1 MKNAALYFSLILAIC
16 FSNSYAQS
24 VRLPNLNDTFKAADL
39 ARKPVNADSIFAA
52 TKGLFYS
59 LEFKTRN
66 KKEDTLIVLA
76 AERLAYM
83 YYNNRIAQKNPD
95 SMMRYAEKLLRYA
108 TNIQYNAQIFK
119 AYDYM
124 GIAYT
129 IKTDYQKSLDISL
142 EANKKAAD
150 LKGTDLILS
159 TYSLTRIASSYQL
172 LRDYENSLI
181 YHKKALDIIGICRAN
196 DLKTGITQEKISKW
210 ALSYAYKYDDIGVV
224 YAEQKQYAEALKNY
238 QQALDYIHEGKL
250 STSIEMVT
258 LMEIGRCQIHLNRIE
273 EGVANVKKAL
283 KYFEETNNRF
293 YPFACYTYLAK
304 AAYLTGNYPLAI
316 QYAEKSE
323 EWAQAA
329 MAIKHE
335 ADNYEVKYLSA
346 KKLQKYD
353 MALNAYERYNIM
365 NDSIS
370 NRRKLTQVL
379 GLQKK
384 LETERAKAE
393 FERQELLQKAIID
406 SSLRANEILLLKN
419 RNAEAERLA
428 LFEKNERDELARQFQ
443 IEQLRTSSEKTR
455 LVQQSRIRN
464 LSAEAERKQQTQ
476 QFLWIGMGM
485 LGLLLLSL
493 AWNFRNIQK
502 RKRETELLNEQLEQK
517 VRERTAE
524 LQKSYDEIKEAMQRG
539 QTIERKRRAAD
550 LHDNLGSLLTAI
562 NISLDNISPEHLSE
576 REQKIY
582 ANVLSMTEN
591 AYSEVRILSH
601 NLMPEELE
609 KEGLENALKRMIQK
623 INHNQQIRFD
633 LEIDKLT
640 YRNKNIDLNIYSIC
654 LELVQNIIKHSK
666 ATGATIYL
674 AQKGKDLLLEVT
686 DNGRGIQENQQ
697 KGIGL
702 KNIQGRLEAIGGE
715 LFINSETDKGTK
727 FTILV
732 PLSQNELLVNSQ

>member
-1 MKNAALYFSLILAIC
+1 MKNTALYFSIILTLLC
-16 FSNSYAQS
+16 SNSYAQS

-39 ARKPVNADSIFAA
+39 ARKPINADSIFAA

-59 LEFKTRN
+59 LEYKNRN
-66 KKEDTLIVLA
+66 KREDTLLVLA

-83 YYNNRIAQKNPD
+83 YYNNRVDRKNAD
-95 SMMRYAEKLLRYA
+95 SMIHYAERLLKYA
-108 TNIQYNAQIFK
+108 TNMQYNAHIFK

-129 IKTDYQKSLDISL
+129 IKTDYQKALDISL
-142 EANKKAAD
+142 EANKKAEH
-150 LKGTDLILS
+150 LKGTDLILA

-181 YHKKALDIIGICRAN
+181 YHKKALDIIGICQAN
-196 DLKTGITQEKISKW
+196 DFKTGTTKEKISKW
-210 ALSYAYKYDDIGVV
+210 ALNYAYKYDDIGVV

-238 QQALDYIHEGKL
+238 QKALDYIHEGKL

-273 EGVANVKKAL
+273 EGVANVKKAV

-293 YPFACYTYLAK
+293 YLFASFTYLAK
-304 AAYLTGNYPLAI
+304 AAYLSGDYPLAL
-316 QYAEKSE
+316 QYTTKSE
-323 EWAQAA
+323 SLAQAA

-335 ADNYEVKYLSA
+335 ADNYEVQYLSA

-353 MALNAYERYNIM
+353 LALNAYERYNIM
-365 NDSIS
+365 NDSVS

-406 SSLRANEILLLKN
+406 SSLRANEILLLKS

-428 LFEKNERDELARQFQ
+428 LFEKNERDQLARKLQ
-443 IEQLRTSSEKTR
+443 IEQLKTSSEKTR
-455 LVQQSRIRN
+455 LLQQNRINN

-476 QFLWIGMGM
+476 QFLWIGLGL

-502 RKRETELLNEQLEQK
+502 RKKETELLNEQLEQK
-517 VRERTAE
+517 VKERTAE

-539 QTIERKRRAAD
+539 QTIERKRMAAD

-576 REQKIY
+576 REQQIY
-582 ANVLSMTEN
+582 ANILSMTEN

-609 KEGLENALKRMIQK
+609 KEGLKNALKRMIQK
-623 INHNQQIRFD
+623 INHNQRICFS
-633 LEIDKLT
+633 LT
-640 YRNKNIDLNIYSIC
+640 INELAYFNKNIDLNIYAIC
-654 LELVQNIIKHSK
+654 LELMQNIIKHSK
-666 ATGATIYL
+666 ATEATIYL
-674 AQKGKDLLLEVT
+674 SQKGKDLVLEVT

-702 KNIQGRLEAIGGE
+702 KNIQGRLETIGGE
-715 LFINSETDKGTK
+715 LFINSEKDKGTK

-732 PLSQNELLVNSQ
+732 PLVQNEMLVNSR

>member
-1 MKNAALYFSLILAIC
+1 MKNAALYFSFILAI
-16 FSNSYAQS
+16 FLSNSYAQS

-59 LEFKTRN
+59 LEQKNRN

-83 YYNNRIAQKNPD
+83 YYNNRIAHKNPD
-95 SMMRYAEKLLRYA
+95 SMMHYAEKLLKYA
-108 TNIQYNAQIFK
+108 TSIQYNAQIFK
-119 AYDYM
+119 AYDYI

-129 IKTDYQKSLDISL
+129 IKTDYQKALDISL
-142 EANKKAAD
+142 EANKRATN
-150 LKGTDLILS
+150 LKGADLILS

-181 YHKKALDIIGICRAN
+181 YHKKALEIIGICQAN
-196 DLKTGITQEKISKW
+196 DYKTGITKEKISKW
-210 ALSYAYKYDDIGVV
+210 ALNYAIKYDDIGVI
-224 YAEQKQYAEALKNY
+224 YAEQKQFTESLKNY
-238 QQALDYIHEGKL
+238 QRALDYIHEGNL

-273 EGVANVKKAL
+273 EGVAHVKKAL
-283 KYFEETNNRF
+283 RYFEETNNRF

-304 AAYLTGNYPLAI
+304 AAYLSGDYPLAL
-316 QYAEKSE
+316 QYSAKSE
-323 EWAQAA
+323 SLAQAA

-335 ADNYEVKYLSA
+335 ADNYEVQYLSA
-346 KKLQKYD
+346 KKLQKFD
-353 MALNAYERYNIM
+353 LALTAYERYNIM

-393 FERQELLQKAIID
+393 FERQELLQKATID

-419 RNAEAERLA
+419 RNAETERLA
-428 LFEKNERDELARQFQ
+428 LFEKNERDELARKFQ
-443 IEQLRTSSEKTR
+443 IAQLKTSSEKTR
-455 LVQQSRIRN
+455 LVQQNRIRN

-476 QFLWIGMGM
+476 QFLWIGLGL

-539 QTIERKRRAAD
+539 QTIERKRMAAD

-582 ANVLSMTEN
+582 ANILSMTEN

-623 INHNQQIRFD
+623 INHNQRIHFD
-633 LEIDKLT
+633 LVIDALA
-640 YRNKNIDLNIYSIC
+640 YRNKNIDLNIYVIC
-654 LELVQNIIKHSK
+654 LELVQNIIKHSR
-666 ATGATIYL
+666 ATEATIYL
-674 AQKGKDLLLEVT
+674 AEKGKDLLLEVT

-732 PLSQNELLVNSQ
+732 PLVQNELLVNNR

>member
-1 MKNAALYFSLILAIC
+1 MKNITFCFSVILTILL
-16 FSNSYAQS
+16 SNSYAQS

-59 LEFKTRN
+59 LEHKARN
-66 KKEDTLIVLA
+66 KKEDTLLVLA

-95 SMMRYAEKLLRYA
+95 SMMRYAERLLKYA
-108 TNIQYNAQIFK
+108 TNIQYNTQVFK

-129 IKTDYQKSLDISL
+129 IKADYQKALDISL
-142 EANKKAAD
+142 EANKKASN
-150 LKGTDLILS
+150 LKGADFILA

-172 LRDYENSLI
+172 LRDYENSLV
-181 YHKKALDIIGICRAN
+181 YHKKALEIISICRDN
-196 DLKTGITQEKISKW
+196 DLKTDITPEKVSKW
-210 ALSYAYKYDDIGVV
+210 ALSYAYKFDDIGVI
-224 YAEQKQYAEALKNY
+224 YAEQKQFAEAIKYY
-238 QQALDYIHEGKL
+238 QQALNHIHEGKL

-273 EGVANVKKAL
+273 EGVSNVKKAL
-283 KYFEETNNRF
+283 KYFEDTNNRF

-304 AAYLTGNYPLAI
+304 AAYLSGDYPLAI
-316 QYAEKSE
+316 QYAEKAE
-323 EWAQAA
+323 TWAQAA

-335 ADNYEVKYLSA
+335 VDTYEVKYLSA

-353 MALNAYERYNIM
+353 LALSAYEKYNLM

-370 NRRKLTQVL
+370 DRRKLTQVL

-406 SSLRANEILLLKN
+406 SSLRANEILLLKS
-419 RNAEAERLA
+419 RNAETERLA
-428 LFEKNERDELARQFQ
+428 LFEKNERDELARKFQ
-443 IEQLRTSSEKTR
+443 IEQLKTSSEKTR
-455 LVQQSRIRN
+455 LVQQNRIRN
-464 LSAEAERKQQTQ
+464 LSAEAEKKQQTQ
-476 QFLWIGMGM
+476 QFLWIGLGM

-502 RKRETELLNEQLEQK
+502 RKKETELLNEQLELK

-539 QTIERKRRAAD
+539 QTIERKRMAAD

-576 REQKIY
+576 REQQIY

-623 INHNQQIRFD
+623 INHNQRIQFR
-633 LEIDKLT
+633 LTIDELT
-640 YRNKNIDLNIYSIC
+640 YFNKNIDLNIYAIC

-666 ATGATIYL
+666 ATASTIYL
-674 AQKGKDLLLEVT
+674 SQKGKDLLLEVT

-702 KNIQGRLEAIGGE
+702 KNIQGRLETIGGE
-715 LFINSETDKGTK
+715 LTIDSEKDKGTR
-727 FTILV
+727 FIILV
-732 PLSQNELLVNSQ
+732 PLTQNELLINSQ

>member
-1 MKNAALYFSLILAIC
+1 MKNAALYFSVLLTIVFA
-16 FSNSYAQS
+16 NSYAQS

-59 LEFKTRN
+59 LESKTRN
-66 KKEDTLIVLA
+66 KREDTLIVLA
-76 AERLAYM
+76 AERIAYM

-95 SMMRYAEKLLRYA
+95 SMMHYAEKLLKYA
-108 TNIQYNAQIFK
+108 TNIQYNTQIFK
-119 AYDYM
+119 AYDYI

-129 IKTDYQKSLDISL
+129 IKTDYQKALDISL
-142 EANKKAAD
+142 EAYKKASD
-150 LKGTDLILS
+150 LKGADLILS
-159 TYSLTRIASSYQL
+159 TYALTRIASSYQL

-181 YHKKALDIIGICRAN
+181 YHKKALEIIGICRAN
-196 DLKTGITQEKISKW
+196 DMKTGVTPEKVSKW

-258 LMEIGRCQIHLNRIE
+258 LMEIGRCQIHLNKID
-273 EGVANVKKAL
+273 EGVANVRKAL

-304 AAYLTGNYPLAI
+304 AAYLKGDYPLAI

-346 KKLQKYD
+346 KKMQKYD

-379 GLQKK
+379 SLQKK
-384 LETERAKAE
+384 METERARAE

-428 LFEKNERDELARQFQ
+428 LFEKSERDELERKFQ
-443 IEQLRTSSEKTR
+443 IEQLKTSSEKTR

-464 LSAEAERKQQTQ
+464 LSDEAERKQQTQ
-476 QFLWIGMGM
+476 QFLWIGLGM

-502 RKRETELLNEQLEQK
+502 RKRETELINEQLEQK

-539 QTIERKRRAAD
+539 QTIERKRMAAD

-582 ANVLSMTEN
+582 ANILSMTEN

-609 KEGLENALKRMIQK
+609 KEGLENALKRMLQK
-623 INHNQQIRFD
+623 INHNQRIHFD
-633 LEIDKLT
+633 LVIDELT
-640 YRNKNIDLNIYSIC
+640 YHNKHIDLNVYSIC
-654 LELVQNIIKHSK
+654 LELVQNIIKHSR
-666 ATGATIYL
+666 ATGATIYV

-715 LFINSETDKGTK
+715 LFINSEIDKGTK

-732 PLSQNELLVNSQ
+732 PLMQNELLVNSR

>member
-1 MKNAALYFSLILAIC
+1 MKNISFYFSIVLTLLY
-16 FSNSYAQS
+16 SNSFAQS
-24 VRLPNLNDTFKAADL
+24 VRLPDLNDTFKAADL
-39 ARKPVNADSIFAA
+39 ARKPVNADSIFVA
-52 TKGLFYS
+52 TKRLFYT
-59 LEFKTRN
+59 LEHKTRN
-66 KKEDTLIVLA
+66 RTEDTLIVLA
-76 AERLAYM
+76 TERLAYM

-95 SMMRYAEKLLRYA
+95 SMMRYAERLLKYA
-108 TNIQYNAQIFK
+108 THIQYNAQIFK
-119 AYDYM
+119 AYDYI

-129 IKTDYQKSLDISL
+129 IKTDYQKALDISL
-142 EANKKAAD
+142 EANKKAEN
-150 LKGTDLILS
+150 LKGADLILA

-172 LRDYENSLI
+172 LRDYENALI
-181 YHKKALDIIGICRAN
+181 YHKKALDIISICQAN
-196 DLKTGITQEKISKW
+196 DYKMGIAKEKIGKW
-210 ALSYAYKYDDIGVV
+210 ALSYAYKYDDIGVI
-224 YAEQKQYAEALKNY
+224 YAEQKQFAEALKNY
-238 QQALDYIHEGKL
+238 RKALDYIHEGKL

-258 LMEIGRCQIHLNRIE
+258 LMEIGRCLIHLDRIE
-273 EGVANVKKAL
+273 EGIANVKKAVR
-283 KYFEETNNRF
+283 YFEETNSRF
-293 YPFACYTYLAK
+293 YLFACYTYLAK
-304 AAYLTGNYPLAI
+304 AAYLSGDYSLAL
-316 QYAEKSE
+316 QYTTRSE
-323 EWAQAA
+323 SLAQAA

-335 ADNYEVKYLSA
+335 ADNYEVQYLSA

-353 MALNAYERYNIM
+353 LALTAYERYNIM

-406 SSLRANEILLLKN
+406 SSLRANEILLLKS

-428 LFEKNERDELARQFQ
+428 LYEKNERDELARKFQ
-443 IEQLRTSSEKTR
+443 IEQLKTSSEKTR
-455 LVQQSRIRN
+455 LLQQNRIEN

-476 QFLWIGMGM
+476 QFLWVGVGL

-502 RKRETELLNEQLEQK
+502 RKKEAELLNEQLEQK

-539 QTIERKRRAAD
+539 QTIERKRMAAD

-576 REQKIY
+576 REQQIY
-582 ANVLSMTEN
+582 ANILSMTEN

-609 KEGLENALKRMIQK
+609 KEGLANALKRMIQK
-623 INHNQQIRFD
+623 INHNQRIYFD
-633 LEIDKLT
+633 LVIDELT
-640 YRNKNIDLNIYSIC
+640 YRNKNIDLNIYVIC
-654 LELVQNIIKHSK
+654 LELMQNIIKHSK

-674 AQKGKDLLLEVT
+674 AQKGKDLLLEVI

-702 KNIQGRLEAIGGE
+702 KNIQGRVEAIGGE
-715 LFINSETDKGTK
+715 LFIGSESGKGTK

-732 PLSQNELLVNSQ
+732 PLGQNELLVNSR

>member
-1 MKNAALYFSLILAIC
+1 MKNTGLYFLLIFAIV
-16 FSNSYAQS
+16 FTNGYAQS

-59 LEFKTRN
+59 LEHKNRN

-95 SMMRYAEKLLRYA
+95 SMMHYAGKLLKYA
-108 TNIQYNAQIFK
+108 TDIQYNTQLFR
-119 AYDYM
+119 AYDYI

-129 IKTDYQKSLDISL
+129 IKTDYQKALDISL
-142 EANKKAAD
+142 EANKKAST
-150 LKGTDLILS
+150 LQGTDLILS

-172 LRDYENSLI
+172 LRDYENALI
-181 YHKKALDIIGICRAN
+181 FHKKALEIIDICRAN
-196 DLKTGITQEKISKW
+196 DLKTGATREKISRW
-210 ALSYAYKYDDIGVV
+210 ALSYAYKYDDIGVI
-224 YAEQKQYAEALKNY
+224 YAEQKQFAEALKNY
-238 QQALDYIHEGKL
+238 QKALDYIYEGKL

-258 LMEIGRCQIHLNRIE
+258 LNEIGRCQIHLNKID

-283 KYFEETNNRF
+283 RYFEETNNGF
-293 YPFACYTYLAK
+293 YPFASYTYLAK
-304 AAYLTGNYPLAI
+304 AAYLSGDYPLAL
-316 QYAEKSE
+316 QYTAKSE
-323 EWAQAA
+323 SLAQAA

-335 ADNYEVKYLSA
+335 ADNYEVQYLSA

-353 MALNAYERYNIM
+353 LALTAYERYNIM

-384 LETERAKAE
+384 LETERTKAE

-406 SSLRANEILLLKN
+406 SSLRANEILLLKS
-419 RNAEAERLA
+419 RNAETGRLA
-428 LFEKNERDELARQFQ
+428 LFEKNERDQLARKLQ

-455 LVQQSRIRN
+455 LLQQNRIEH

-476 QFLWIGMGM
+476 QFLWTGLGL

-502 RKRETELLNEQLEQK
+502 RKKQTELLNEQLEQK
-517 VRERTAE
+517 VKERTAE
-524 LQKSYDEIKEAMQRG
+524 LQQSYNEIKEAMQRG
-539 QTIERKRRAAD
+539 QTIERKRMAAD

-562 NISLDNISPEHLSE
+562 NVSLDNISPEHLSE
-576 REQKIY
+576 REQQIY
-582 ANVLSMTEN
+582 ANILSMTEN

-609 KEGLENALKRMIQK
+609 KEGLANALKRMIQK
-623 INHNQQIRFD
+623 INLNQPIHFS
-633 LEIDKLT
+633 LVIDELA
-640 YRNKNIDLNIYSIC
+640 YFGKNINLPVYAIC
-654 LELVQNIIKHSK
+654 LEMIQNIIKHSK
-666 ATGATIYL
+666 ATEATIYL
-674 AQKGKDLLLEVT
+674 AKKDKSLVLEVL

-702 KNIQGRLEAIGGE
+702 KNIQDRLETIDGV
-715 LFINSETDKGTK
+715 LFIDSEKDKGTK

-732 PLSQNELLVNSQ
+732 PLQNIQNEVLTK

>member
-1 MKNAALYFSLILAIC
+1 MKNTSLYFSIILTILL
-16 FSNSYAQS
+16 SNSYAQS

-39 ARKPVNADSIFAA
+39 ARKPINADSIFAA
-52 TKGLFYS
+52 TKELFYS
-59 LEFKTRN
+59 LEHKTRN
-66 KKEDTLIVLA
+66 KKEDTLLVLA
-76 AERLAYM
+76 SERLAYM
-83 YYNNRIAQKNPD
+83 YYNNRVARKNPD
-95 SMMRYAEKLLRYA
+95 SMMHYADKLLKYA
-108 TNIQYNAQIFK
+108 TNIQYNTQIFK
-119 AYDYM
+119 AYDYVA
-124 GIAYT
+124 IAYT
-129 IKTDYQKSLDISL
+129 IKTDYQKALDISL
-142 EANKKAAD
+142 EANKKAIN

-181 YHKKALDIIGICRAN
+181 YHKKALEIIGICQAN
-196 DLKTGITQEKISKW
+196 DYKTGITKEKINKW
-210 ALSYAYKYDDIGVV
+210 ALSYAYKYDDIGVI
-224 YAEQKQYAEALKNY
+224 YAEQKQYVESLKNY
-238 QQALDYIHEGKL
+238 QQAMTYIHEGNL

-258 LMEIGRCQIHLNRIE
+258 LNEIGRCLIHLGKID
-273 EGVANVKKAL
+273 EGVANVKKAI
-283 KYFEETNNRF
+283 KYFEETNSRF
-293 YPFACYTYLAK
+293 YLFASYTYLAK
-304 AAYLTGNYPLAI
+304 AAYLTGDYPLAL
-316 QYAEKSE
+316 QYTTKSE
-323 EWAQAA
+323 SLAQAA

-335 ADNYEVKYLSA
+335 ADNYEVQYLSA

-353 MALNAYERYNIM
+353 LALTAYERYNIM

-393 FERQELLQKAIID
+393 FERQELLQKATID
-406 SSLRANEILLLKN
+406 SSLRANEILLLKG
-419 RNAEAERLA
+419 RNAETERLA
-428 LFEKNERDELARQFQ
+428 LFEKNERDGLARKLQM
-443 IEQLRTSSEKTR
+443 EQLKTSTEKTR
-455 LVQQSRIRN
+455 LVQQNRIKN

-476 QFLWIGMGM
+476 QFLWIGLGL

-502 RKRETELLNEQLEQK
+502 RKKQTELLNEQLEQK

-539 QTIERKRRAAD
+539 QTIERKRMAAD

-576 REQKIY
+576 REQQIY

-623 INHNQQIRFD
+623 INHNQQIHFG
-633 LEIDKLT
+633 LVIDELT
-640 YRNKNIDLNIYSIC
+640 YHNKNIDLTIYSIC
-654 LELVQNIIKHSK
+654 LELVQNIIKHSR
-666 ATGATIYL
+666 ATEANIYL
-674 AQKGKDLLLEVT
+674 AQKGKDLLLEVI

-702 KNIQGRLEAIGGE
+702 KNIQDRLDSIGGE
-715 LFINSETDKGTK
+715 LFINSENAKGTK

-732 PLSQNELLVNSQ
+732 PLVQNELLVNSQ